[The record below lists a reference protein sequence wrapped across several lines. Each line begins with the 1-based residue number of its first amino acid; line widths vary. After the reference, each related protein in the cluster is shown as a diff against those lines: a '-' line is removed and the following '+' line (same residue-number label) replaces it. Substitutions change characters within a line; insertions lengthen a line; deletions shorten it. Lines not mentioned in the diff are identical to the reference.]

1 MIQVTSSIGTY
12 QEYSLHEDLKN
23 YYKTETGFL
32 EVKIDNY
39 IIDVVN
45 EQQLI
50 EVQTRN
56 FSQIREKLQNL
67 LELGYSVTLVHP
79 IYEQKLFKTT
89 TDAKQSV
96 RTSPKKDNL
105 LAIFNELVYITDLFK
120 YNKFSLEIV
129 FTKVEIIRKKIKSN
143 KYKVFDKKLLEI
155 TRKVQFTKPEDFLF
169 IIPYELQQKLS
180 TKNLMGRLGISY
192 PLASKIVYFF
202 AKINLL
208 SIIQKEGNLKI
219 YRVKFD
225 K

>member
-1 MIQVTSSIGTY
+1 MIKVTTSIGTY

-23 YYKTETGFL
+23 YYKTETGSL
-32 EVKIDNY
+32 EVKIENY

-45 EQQLI
+45 KQHLI

-105 LAIFNELVYITDLFK
+105 LSIFNELVYITDLFK

-169 IIPYELQQKLS
+169 ILPYELQTRLT
-180 TKNLMGRLGISY
+180 TKNLMARLGISY
-192 PLASKIVYFF
+192 LLASKIVYFF